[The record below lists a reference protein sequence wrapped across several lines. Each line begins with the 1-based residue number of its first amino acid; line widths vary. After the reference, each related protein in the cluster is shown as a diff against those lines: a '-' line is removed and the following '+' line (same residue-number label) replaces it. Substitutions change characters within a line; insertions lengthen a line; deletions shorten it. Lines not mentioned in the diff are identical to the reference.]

1 MELLKD
7 LSDRFI
13 IWFLKR
19 TSGFGSELTRE
30 GLAEQ
35 ALWREQRL
43 RNLRAL
49 ALHSQQRFR
58 RPAQPGES

>member
-1 MELLKD
+1 MEWLKD
-7 LSDRFI
+7 LSDRI
-13 IWFLKR
+13 LISLLKR
-19 TSGFGSELTRE
+19 TSGFGRELTRD

-49 ALHSQQRFR
+49 ALRSQQRFPKSDR
-58 RPAQPGES
+58 SRPS